1 MSEGGIILGF
11 AVRGG
16 GSAVLGCPKGGGGVI
31 FDFLRGGS
39 ANLFWNDS
47 LIFFNKVI
55 KHFEIYPRLVNKQQ

>member
-11 AVRGG
+11 AVRGEVRL
-16 GSAVLGCPKGGGGVI
+16 SWDAKGEGGVI
-31 FDFLRGGS
+31 FDFLRGGG

-47 LIFFNKVI
+47 LIFYNKVI